1 MKCGRREIN
10 GDILVEE
17 MVEGIHGVRARN
29 TIRRLR
35 RVPVL
40 KEKIKAF

>member
-10 GDILVEE
+10 EDIEE